1 VVRWLRGDGMLTLT
15 LALAITYLLAIVVA
29 RLFGLP

>member
-1 VVRWLRGDGMLTLT
+1 VRWLSGDGMLTLA
-15 LALAITYLLAIVVA
+15 LAIAITYLIAVVVA